1 MNVKISVKK
10 LFNMEQLIIALKDGQ
25 KMYREKMQQMSN
37 EHEDLKE
44 DLKEAE
50 ASLKRGD
57 ERCNAYM
64 KEVEE
69 YKRDIE
75 ILSRQLNHTRQVS
88 DNWSKSFVEANDKCK
103 ELKKL
108 FEEKVHSH
116 LQQLAEINEL
126 KKDRKDWEDAARSA
140 ADNL

>member
-25 KMYREKMQQMSN
+25 KMYREKMQQMFN
-37 EHEDLKE
+37 DHEDLKE

-64 KEVEE
+64 KEIDG
-69 YKRDIE
+69 YKRDVE
-75 ILSRQLNHTRQVS
+75 MLDHQAKHARKLAN
-88 DNWSKSFVEANDKCK
+88 NWSKEFVESNDKCK
-103 ELKKL
+103 ALKL
-108 FEEKVHSH
+108 EVE
-116 LQQLAEINEL
+116 EL